1 MFKAEL
7 HDSPCLVDSTKP
19 FFQWGIML
27 VLTCGTATVEPKES
41 TFLSEM

>member
-7 HDSPCLVDSTKP
+7 YDSPCLVDGTKA

-27 VLTCGTATVEPKES
+27 MQTCGTGTVEES